1 MSRPSKVTPAM
12 VRDIL
17 NASSNTKRG
26 KVGEALCFAL
36 GASTARAIRAGT
48 YPMDEACCKVW
59 HQVQAKKAN
68 AERLKPAKN
77 PRTNKAA
84 TSAPPKSAKPAT
96 APISRTAKKLA
107 PEVSTTPE
115 AVPSTPTQ
123 IETEK
128 EDTMLLQ
135 NHVLDIETLDHFK
148 LERNPFVD
156 DINTRADVFASPG
169 TRRVRAAMLN
179 AANNHG
185 FIAIIGES
193 GSGKTTLRKELEERI
208 RIEHLP
214 IRIIK
219 PYIVQMEPS
228 DTKGKTMKSAAIAD
242 AIARTLAPSVTL
254 KSSPDARFA
263 QVHAMLLASAAA
275 GYNNLI
281 VIEEAHRLPQATLR
295 HLKGFMELEDGM
307 RRVLGVCLIGQPE
320 LDDLLGAQNR
330 DIREIVQRCNR
341 VALGPLGDDL
351 EPYLQHKFERA
362 GVKASTVLA
371 ANAYRAI
378 EAKLMFRPR
387 GATQADVRSVCYP
400 LMVNNLVVK
409 AMNFAAGEHLTQVDA
424 HVITGMG

>member
-1 MSRPSKVTPAM
+1 
-12 VRDIL
+12 
-17 NASSNTKRG
+17 
-26 KVGEALCFAL
+26 
-36 GASTARAIRAGT
+36 
-48 YPMDEACCKVW
+48 
-59 HQVQAKKAN
+59 
-68 AERLKPAKN
+68 
-77 PRTNKAA
+77 
-84 TSAPPKSAKPAT
+84 
-96 APISRTAKKLA
+96 
-107 PEVSTTPE
+107 
-115 AVPSTPTQ
+115 
-123 IETEK
+123 
-128 EDTMLLQ
+128 MLLQ

-275 GYNNLI
+275 
-281 VIEEAHRLPQATLR
+281 
-295 HLKGFMELEDGM
+295 
-307 RRVLGVCLIGQPE
+307 
-320 LDDLLGAQNR
+320 
-330 DIREIVQRCNR
+330 
-341 VALGPLGDDL
+341 
-351 EPYLQHKFERA
+351 
-362 GVKASTVLA
+362 
-371 ANAYRAI
+371 
-378 EAKLMFRPR
+378 
-387 GATQADVRSVCYP
+387 
-400 LMVNNLVVK
+400 
-409 AMNFAAGEHLTQVDA
+409 
-424 HVITGMG
+424 